1 MSLSTIAII
10 FLVVDVFLLFLLPR
24 RWAPLALLVGA
35 CYMTLGQGVEVGP
48 FQFPIIRLLLVAGI
62 IRVIIRREW
71 LTGKMNGMDFLML
84 FWSIWAATSSI
95 FHKNPT
101 DALIF
106 RLGFIY
112 NACGIYF
119 LLRIFCQSIE
129 DIIGLCRLTAIIL
142 FPVAVMM
149 LFEKIAQYNLFSLMG
164 GVSEIPEIRLGKV
177 RAAGPFAHSIL
188 AGSVGAVCL
197 PLLIG
202 IWKPHKKISLIGIS
216 SCLLMIISCASSG
229 PIVSAMAG
237 IVALLAWRYRQ
248 HMRFFLWC
256 AVFGYIALDIVMKAP
271 AYYLMGRIDLVGGS
285 GGWHRAAVIESAFAH
300 LNEWWLGGTDYTRHW
315 MPTGVSWSED
325 HTDITNHYL
334 HMGVAGGL
342 PLMVLFI
349 AILSKG
355 FSFVGQM
362 LREAK
367 DMKRDSQF
375 MIWAL
380 GASLFAHAV
389 TFLSVSIFD
398 QSIIFLYTTLALIG
412 SAWSVEIS
420 YNNLN
425 EKLNNNMYKLREQ

>member
-1 MSLSTIAII
+1 MNLSTIAII
-10 FLVVDVFLLFLLPR
+10 FLVIDVALLFLLPR

-48 FQFPIIRLLLVAGI
+48 FHFPIIRLLLAAGI
-62 IRVIIRREW
+62 TRVIIRRERI
-71 LTGKMNGMDFLML
+71 TGKMNGIDGLML
-84 FWSIWAATSSI
+84 VWSIWAVISSI
-95 FHKNPT
+95 FHKNPV

-112 NACGIYF
+112 NACGVYF
-119 LLRIFCQSIE
+119 LLRIFCQSME
-129 DIIGLCRLTAIIL
+129 DIIVLCQFIGIIL
-142 FPVAVMM
+142 FPVALMM
-149 LFEKIAQYNLFSLMG
+149 VFEKIAQYNLFSVMG
-164 GVSEIPEIRLGKV
+164 GVREIPEIRLGKV

-188 AGSVGAVCL
+188 AGSVAAVSI

-202 IWKPHKKISLIGIS
+202 MWKQHKKIVIIGIS

-237 IVALLAWRYRQ
+237 IVALFAWRYRQ
-248 HMRFFLWC
+248 HMRFFAWC
-256 AVFGYIALDIVMKAP
+256 AVLGYIALDIVMKAP

-300 LNEWWLGGTDYTRHW
+300 INEWWLGGTDYTRHW

-342 PLMVLFI
+342 PLMFLFI

-355 FSFVGQM
+355 FSFVGKM
-362 LREAK
+362 VRDAK
-367 DMKRDSQF
+367 DLTRDSKF
-375 MIWAL
+375 MLWAL
-380 GASLFAHAV
+380 GSSLFAHAT

-398 QSIIFLYTTLALIG
+398 QSIIFFYTTLALIG
-412 SAWSVEIS
+412 SAWSAEMSV
-420 YNNLN
+420 NN
-425 EKLNNNMYKLREQ
+425 